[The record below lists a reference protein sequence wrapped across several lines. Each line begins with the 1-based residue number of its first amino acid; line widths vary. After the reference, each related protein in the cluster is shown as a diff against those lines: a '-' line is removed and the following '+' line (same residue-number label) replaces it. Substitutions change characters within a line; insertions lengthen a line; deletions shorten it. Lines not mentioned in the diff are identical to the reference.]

1 MSRLHNKTLMV
12 LPLLLIVSL
21 FFLWGMAN
29 HLNDILITQFKKAF
43 VLTDFKSSLVQM
55 AFYFG
60 YFVFAIPAA
69 LYLKNY
75 GYKAGVVFGLLLYGA
90 GAFLFYPA
98 AQLHEYGV
106 FLLALF
112 VIASGLAFLE
122 TSANPLIVAM
132 GDPATA
138 ERRLNFAQSF
148 NPLGALTGIWIG
160 REFILSGVEHTP
172 AELAALPAPE
182 LAHLYELEV
191 QAVQMPYM
199 ALGCLV
205 IIWALLVVFVRFPAL
220 AQRPVKTTIENES
233 EVTNG
238 QLEVTSSWQ
247 DFKSLLGHRHF
258 VFGVV
263 AQFFYVGA
271 QVCVF
276 SFMIRYGQQA
286 MPGVGEKQLAT
297 YVLGSLV
304 AFMVGRFVA
313 TALMGRINATR
324 LMMIFA
330 LINVGL
336 CALAIAS
343 PNGVGMLAFASM
355 SFFMSLMFPT
365 IFASSIKE
373 LGALSKA
380 GSSLLVM
387 AIIGGAVLTA
397 LMGVISDLTRIS
409 TAVVVPLICFMV
421 IAAFARSSYHHEVRR
436 ISSAA

>member
-1 MSRLHNKTLMV
+1 MSTRVIRTSVL
-12 LPLLLIVSL
+12 LPLILIVSL

-29 HLNDILITQFKKAF
+29 HLNDILITHFKKAF
-43 VLTDFKSSLVQM
+43 ILTDFKSSLVQM

-69 LYLKNY
+69 LYMKNY
-75 GYKAGVVFGLLLYGA
+75 GYKSGVVFGLILYGI
-90 GAFLFYPA
+90 GAILFYPA
-98 AQLHEYGV
+98 AAMHEYGV

-160 REFILSGVEHTP
+160 REFILSGIEHTP
-172 AELAALPAPE
+172 EELNGLSPVE
-182 LAHLYELEV
+182 LTQLYEMEV
-191 QAVQMPYM
+191 QAVQMPYL
-199 ALGCLV
+199 ALGLFV
-205 IIWALLVVFVRFPAL
+205 IFWALLVVWVKFPPV
-220 AQRPVKTTIENES
+220 AQRAVADIGT
-233 EVTNG
+233 G
-238 QLEVTSSWQ
+238 SWN
-247 DFKSLLGHRHF
+247 DFKALFARKYFL
-258 VFGVV
+258 FGVT

-286 MPGVGEKQLAT
+286 LPGTGEKQLAT
-297 YVLGSLV
+297 YVFMSLV

-313 TALMGRINATR
+313 TALMGRIKASL
-324 LMMIFA
+324 LMMVFA
-330 LINVGL
+330 IINVLL
-336 CALAIAS
+336 CAFAMVS
-343 PNGVGMLAFASM
+343 PNALGMIAFASV

-365 IFASSIKE
+365 IFALSVKD
-373 LGALSKA
+373 LGSLAKA
-380 GSSLLVM
+380 GSSLLIM

-397 LMGVISDLTRIS
+397 LMGLVSDMSSIS
-409 TAVVVPLICFMV
+409 TAVIIPLLCFVV
-421 IAAFARSSYHHEVRR
+421 IAAFARTSWLRER
-436 ISSAA
+436 SSAQ

>member
-1 MSRLHNKTLMV
+1 MSHPQSKSLIL
-12 LPLLLIVSL
+12 LPLVLVVSL

-69 LYLKNY
+69 LCMKSY
-75 GYKAGVVFGLLLYGA
+75 GYKSGVVFGLLLYGV
-90 GAFLFYPA
+90 GALLFYPA

-106 FLLALF
+106 FLVALF

-148 NPLGALTGIWIG
+148 NPLGALTGIWVG

-172 AELAALPAPE
+172 EELATLPVAELTQ
-182 LAHLYELEV
+182 LYELEV
-191 QAVQMPYM
+191 QAVQVPYVV
-199 ALGCLV
+199 LGMFV
-205 IIWALLVVFVRFPAL
+205 ILWALLVVLVRFPAV
-220 AQRPVKTTIENES
+220 AQRSMDDTPT
-233 EVTNG
+233 G
-238 QLEVTSSWQ
+238 SWR
-247 DFKSLLGHRHF
+247 DFNSLWKHKHF
-258 VFGVV
+258 VFGVI

-286 MPGVGEKQLAT
+286 LPDIGEKQLAT
-297 YVLGSLV
+297 YVLWSLV
-304 AFMVGRFVA
+304 AFMLGRFVA
-313 TALMGRINATR
+313 TALMSRISASL
-324 LMMIFA
+324 LMLIFA
-330 LINVGL
+330 LMNVLL
-336 CALAIAS
+336 CGIAMAM
-343 PNGVGMLAFASM
+343 PNAVGMIAFAGM

-365 IFASSIKE
+365 IFASSIKD
-373 LGALSKA
+373 LGVLSKA
-380 GSSLLVM
+380 GSSLLIM

-397 LMGVISDLTRIS
+397 FMGVVSDLTSINI
-409 TAVVVPLICFMV
+409 AVVVPLFCFVV
-421 IAAFARSSYHHEVRR
+421 IASFAHHSHRR
-436 ISSAA
+436 ERALSKSES